1 MSGPNKTIQVIVP
14 NTVEEEM
21 IAVAA
26 DDEDEEDVD
35 DPVEMAT
42 DEDIVDME
50 LEDDDGEAEFWT

>member
-1 MSGPNKTIQVIVP
+1 MSGPKKTIQVIVP

-26 DDEDEEDVD
+26 DDEEDVD

-42 DEDIVDME
+42 DKDIVGME

>member
-1 MSGPNKTIQVIVP
+1 MSGPKKTIQVIVP

-26 DDEDEEDVD
+26 DDEEDVD

-42 DEDIVDME
+42 DKDIVDME
-50 LEDDDGEAEFWT
+50 LEDDDGEAV